1 MSAQPPLNTNEITDP
16 SDFKHTY
23 IPTLAN
29 LDVLERCYICKEF
42 FRAPVITS
50 CHHTFCSQCIRE
62 YLITNNLCPLCKTE
76 VYESTLKRDV
86 LLEEIVECYKKIRPL
101 LLQNLVSSN
110 NEQKKRLREESTD
123 ISDDDPEVEI
133 ISSKRLKESSE
144 ESQGQPPSTKQ
155 KEPAQDLVE
164 CPICS
169 KKMDAE
175 RLQTVHIDACLSG
188 KEEPPV
194 VRNSA
199 TKSSIS
205 SFFTQ
210 VKSASP
216 SPSPAS
222 AAVLP
227 PNLSQSSPQPPP
239 PPQSNEVKPTPKRLQ
254 KLDFASLSTPK
265 LKSKMAALKLSTSG
279 TRHQLELRYN
289 KYFVLYN
296 SNCDSQYPVP
306 QHVLRQQLKQWEVS
320 NTSFTANG
328 VLRNTEDISDSN
340 FSATEWLK
348 KYDTEYKELIKQAKG
363 AIG

>member
-1 MSAQPPLNTNEITDP
+1 MSPQPPHSFNEITDP
-16 SDFKHTY
+16 SDFKTTV

-42 FRAPVITS
+42 FRAPVITA

-101 LLQNLVSSN
+101 LLEKLGQ
-110 NEQKKRLREESTD
+110 QHKKRSREESTE
-123 ISDDDPEVEI
+123 ISDTDSDVEVV
-133 ISSKRLKESSE
+133 SSKKLRESLDDIEKQSPPLSAKNE
-144 ESQGQPPSTKQ
+144 EPT
-155 KEPAQDLVE
+155 QDLVQ

-175 RLQTVHIDACLSG
+175 RLQTIHIDACLSG
-188 KEEPPV
+188 KEEPAP
-194 VRNSA
+194 VRNGV

-205 SFFTQ
+205 SFFTP

-216 SPSPAS
+216 TPSPATAT
-222 AAVLP
+222 AA
-227 PNLSQSSPQPPP
+227 SSPPPLPQPQKQHYTEP
-239 PPQSNEVKPTPKRLQ
+239 KPAPKRLQ

-265 LKSKMAALKLSTSG
+265 LRAKMSALKLLTLG

-289 KYFVLYN
+289 KFFVLFN

-306 QHVLRQQLKQWEVS
+306 QHVLRQQLKQWEIS
-320 NTSFTANG
+320 NPSFASNG
-328 VLRNTEDISDSN
+328 LLRSNEDISDSN
-340 FSATEWLK
+340 FSSTEWLK
-348 KYDTEYKELIKQAKG
+348 KYNVEFKELVKQARGAKG
-363 AIG
+363 